1 VPLREHV
8 KQPSR
13 KSANGHGAGTG
24 AGTGAGNGTGH
35 GGFGAFG
42 GVFTPCT
49 LTILGVIMFL
59 RFGQVI
65 GNAGVLLTVAIVL
78 LAKTITTLTA
88 LSLSAIATNTR
99 VRGGGAYYLISR
111 SLGAEFGGSIGI
123 VFFLAQ
129 AIAVAMYVFGFTEA
143 FAAAVPEVGLSATT
157 VATLVNLTLFF
168 CVYVGAGWAIKV
180 QYGIL
185 ALLALSILSFFVG
198 GLLNFETSVLRANW
212 GASFTE
218 GQDFFT
224 MFALFFPAATGIMAG
239 ANLSGDLKDPA
250 YAIPR
255 GTLSSILVTGLVYLG
270 IAVVLGGAADRGALQ
285 ENTMVMHDVAAVG
298 LFITLGVFAAT
309 LSSGLGSMMGAP
321 RILQALGRDHLFRR
335 LKFFG
340 QGDGPN
346 NEPRRAIVLTFAIA
360 QVCILL
366 GDLNAIAPVIT
377 MFFMITYGY
386 LCLATFYES
395 VTRNPSY
402 RPRFRFSHW
411 STALLGALGC
421 VVVMFLTDALWAS
434 IAIVSMALLHW
445 YISRRE
451 VQVAWGDAK
460 SGAAYERA
468 RKALLRLETEKF
480 HPKNW
485 RPSIIAFSGGAW
497 NRVQLAVY
505 GHWLTASRGVLTLA
519 QVIPGD
525 VDAHLDRRR
534 NQEAALRRFI
544 QKEGL
549 EAFPA
554 VLVAPTRE
562 SGMEAL
568 IQCHG
573 LGSLS
578 PNLVLLGFSEDPERV
593 KRFVGVVR
601 TTTELNRSVAL
612 IREDSSRSNPWR
624 PPPGPIDVWWRG
636 QDNGHLMVLL
646 AHMLVQNDAW
656 RGRRIR
662 LLRIIGSDSGREEA
676 TRHLQ
681 GLLEVARVDADV
693 RVLVS
698 GDPIRTIKATSQESA
713 VTFLGFLPP
722 EEGKEIEF
730 GRSTKGIVE
739 GLGTVVLVWSNGDVR
754 LEA

>member
-1 VPLREHV
+1 MPRSDQQGRAARE
-8 KQPSR
+8 PR
-13 KSANGHGAGTG
+13 TAGARQ
-24 AGTGAGNGTGH
+24 
-35 GGFGAFG
+35 GFGAFG

-59 RFGQVI
+59 RFGQVV
-65 GNAGVLLTVAIVL
+65 GNAGVWLGLAIVL

-99 VRGGGAYYLISR
+99 VRGGGAYFLISR
-111 SLGAEFGGSIGI
+111 SLGVEFGGSIGV

-129 AIAVAMYVFGFTEA
+129 AISVAMYVLGFTEA
-143 FAAAVPEVGLSATT
+143 FRAALPGLDISAVA
-157 VATLVNLTLFF
+157 VATIVNMVVFL
-168 CVYVGAGWAIKV
+168 CVYIGAGWTIRL

-185 ALLALSILSFFVG
+185 ALLGLSLASFFVG
-198 GLLNFETSVLRANW
+198 AVGSFRSETFMANL
-212 GASFTE
+212 GGGFAPGE
-218 GQDFFT
+218 DFFT

-239 ANLSGDLKDPA
+239 ANMSGDLKDPA
-250 YAIPR
+250 KAIPR
-255 GTLSSILVTGLVYLG
+255 GTLLSILVTGVIY
-270 IAVVLGGAADRGALQ
+270 VLLALALCGVATRAELQ
-285 ENTMVMHDVAAVG
+285 GNSLIMRDIAAVG
-298 LFITLGVFAAT
+298 VLITLGVFAAT
-309 LSSGLGSMMGAP
+309 LSSALGSMMGAP
-321 RILQALGRDHLFRR
+321 RILQALGRDEVFER

-340 QGDGPN
+340 HGDGPN
-346 NEPRRAIVLTFAIA
+346 NEPRRAVVVTFAIC

-395 VTRNPSY
+395 ITRNPSY
-402 RPRFRFSHW
+402 RPTFRWSHA

-421 VVVMFLTDALWAS
+421 VAVMFLTNALWAVLA
-434 IAIVSMALLHW
+434 IAAMALLHA
-445 YISRRE
+445 YVTRRE
-451 VQVAWGDAK
+451 VIVTWGDAQ

-468 RKALLRLETEKF
+468 RKALLRLEQERF

-497 NRVQLAVY
+497 NRRHLAVY
-505 GHWLTASRGVLTLA
+505 GHWLGASRGMLTLA
-519 QVIPGD
+519 QVITGE
-525 VDAHLDRRR
+525 VETHLTRRR
-534 NQEAALRRFI
+534 NQEEALRRFI
-544 QKEGL
+544 REERL
-549 EAFPA
+549 DAFPA

-562 SGMEAL
+562 LGMEAL

-573 LGSLS
+573 MGGLR
-578 PNLVLLGFSEDPERV
+578 PNLVLLGLSMDPARTERFG
-593 KRFVGVVR
+593 RLVR
-601 TTTELNRSVAL
+601 STAELGRSVAL
-612 IREDSSRSNPWR
+612 IREDAPSPDPWH

-662 LLRIIGSDSGREEA
+662 LLRVIRSEAGRAEA
-676 TRHLQ
+676 QRHLRE
-681 GLLEVARVDADV
+681 LLAVARVKADV
-693 RVLVS
+693 EVLAAD
-698 GDPIRTIKATSQESA
+698 DPIRAIRETSQRAA

-722 EEGKEIEF
+722 PDGREVAFAEGTERF
-730 GRSTKGIVE
+730 LD
-739 GLGTVVLVWSNGDVR
+739 GLGTVIMVWSTGEVR